1 MTWLSHS
8 TCCQATAVHVHMAV
22 RPLTPNAF
30 LSLPLWE
37 LGRAEHMLHVCT
49 AASDNQKYAECF
61 GYRIACSELRYGSHF
76 AVLNQKKKTQQV
88 CMCFFIR
95 HVLCCG

>member
-1 MTWLSHS
+1 MTWPGLLHS

-22 RPLTPNAF
+22 RPLTLNAF

-49 AASDNQKYAECF
+49 TASDNQRCVGFF
-61 GYRIACSELRYGSHF
+61 GYRVARSELRYRLQFLLS
-76 AVLNQKKKTQQV
+76 
-88 CMCFFIR
+88 
-95 HVLCCG
+95 